1 MPEVIHF
8 RDSDKIIKEK
18 GLEPDVSITLEY
30 VEACS
35 TATGRHKLHI
45 EPEQLAANRF
55 DAVGMCFL
63 DNDLLHR
70 TGIKVN

>member
-30 VEACS
+30 VEAMLYGNRS
-35 TATGRHKLHI
+35 
-45 EPEQLAANRF
+45 PQAAY
-55 DAVGMCFL
+55 
-63 DNDLLHR
+63 
-70 TGIKVN
+70 